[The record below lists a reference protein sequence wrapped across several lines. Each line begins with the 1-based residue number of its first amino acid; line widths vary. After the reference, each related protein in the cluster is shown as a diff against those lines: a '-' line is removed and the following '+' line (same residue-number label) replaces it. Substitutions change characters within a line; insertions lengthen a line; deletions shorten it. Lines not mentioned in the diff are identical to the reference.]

1 MRRSWWSVA
10 LLAAL
15 VAALAAW
22 VYLKPP
28 PAGPVEHPLSALQP
42 SAVTAVLI
50 ERPGEPAIAAEKK
63 GDAWSVTR
71 PFPARGD
78 ETRIRQVLEI
88 AQAKSAHRYRA
99 TDLAR
104 FELAEPQ
111 ARLTLSGQTFSFGL
125 VSPVTREQYVQAGE
139 WVYVLSPR
147 YGAALPASA
156 ADLASPRL
164 LGPDEAPARFDL
176 GAFSVTQRDGGWR
189 LAPGSAELSQDDF
202 VRWVDNWRHAAAA
215 RVELHPGYKPAV
227 DDVRITLKDG
237 REIVVGVLSRAPE
250 VTLVR
255 PDEKLKYF
263 FRGAVAQRL
272 LAPPGATTS
281 KPPNADERR

>member
-1 MRRSWWSVA
+1 MKRWWPVA
-10 LLAAL
+10 LLAAG

-22 VYLKPP
+22 IYLRPP
-28 PAGPVEHPLSALQP
+28 PAGPAEHPLSALDP
-42 SAVTAVLI
+42 SSVSSLLI
-50 ERPGEPAIAAEKK
+50 ERPGEPPIAAERR
-63 GDAWSVTR
+63 GDAWFVTS
-71 PFPARGD
+71 PIPARGD

-88 AQAKSAHRYRA
+88 ARAKSPHRYPA
-99 TDLAR
+99 KDLAR

-111 ARLTLSGQTFSFGL
+111 ARVTLSGQTFSFGV
-125 VSPVTREQYVQAGE
+125 VSAVTREQYVLAGD
-139 WVYVLSPR
+139 WVYVLTPR

-164 LGPDEAPARFDL
+164 LGPGETPVRFDL
-176 GAFSVTQRDGGWR
+176 GAFTVVQRDGGWR
-189 LAPGSAELSQDDF
+189 LGSGGKDLSQDDF

-215 RVELHPGYKPAV
+215 RVELHAGYRPAA

-255 PDEKLKYF
+255 PDEKLKYL

-272 LAPPGATTS
+272 LAPPGETTS
-281 KPPNADERR
+281 KPPMNADERR